1 MKYAMVIASTI
12 CIVIGIW
19 PQLLYSLLPYPVD
32 FIPYTGNHVVSQL
45 HLLFFSALAF
55 FISLKYLE
63 RTLTLTLDIDWL
75 YRGKIKYIKLLTKY
89 IFSMVNKT
97 ENIFSFTSLRN
108 KFTTLEDY
116 LLRQTTISA
125 MLILILIIFSVSLV
139 MNIS

>member
-1 MKYAMVIASTI
+1 MIIASTI
-12 CIVIGIW
+12 CIVIGIC

-89 IFSMVNKT
+89 IFSMINKT
-97 ENIFSFTSLRN
+97 ENIFSFTSLRD